1 MKSRKTVSN
10 EDIFSTLSSLNEAV
24 GNRFDKV
31 DRKLHDI
38 DSRIG
43 EIEQLLLKDHLSRMR
58 LETQVARLQNKVGM
72 R

>member
-10 EDIFSTLSSLNEAV
+10 EDIFTLSSLNEAV

-43 EIEQLLLKDHLSRMR
+43 EIEQLLLKDHLSRIER